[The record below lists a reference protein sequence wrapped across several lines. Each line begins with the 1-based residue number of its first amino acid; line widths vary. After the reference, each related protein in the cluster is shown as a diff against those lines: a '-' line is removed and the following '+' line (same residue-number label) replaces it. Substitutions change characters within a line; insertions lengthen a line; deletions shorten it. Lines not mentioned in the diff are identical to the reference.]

1 MPRIYDSRSDPYDF
15 CYRCFPGNE
24 EAEER
29 FMNNG
34 DGPDDRG
41 NCYGYD
47 AEHPTYAGEGY
58 VCIDCHKEL
67 GDEDDNQ

>member
-15 CYRCFPGNE
+15 CFSCFPDNN

-34 DGPDDRG
+34 DGPDERG

-47 AEHPTYAGEGY
+47 AEHPAYRNENY
-58 VCIDCHKEL
+58 KCEDCDKL
-67 GDEDDNQ
+67 LDDEDDAQ